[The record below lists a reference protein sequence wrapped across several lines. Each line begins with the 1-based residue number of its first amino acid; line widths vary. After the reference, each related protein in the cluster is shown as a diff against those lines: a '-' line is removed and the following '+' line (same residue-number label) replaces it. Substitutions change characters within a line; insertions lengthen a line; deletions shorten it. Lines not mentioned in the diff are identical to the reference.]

1 MPVQIDDRNELI
13 AMLAWQLDMGVDEA
27 LLDHPDPTAPPVR
40 FDHLLASGTA
50 PSAASSG
57 PPSPAAS
64 TNAPMANAP
73 VTDVPV
79 TNVPVTDEPVTD
91 EPVTDLGGAR
101 ASAAAASSKNSG
113 ASGKA
118 IADSAALASI
128 TSLAALQA
136 GLASL
141 DDCPLKHTASNLCF
155 ADGNPGARLMIIGE
169 APGRDEDRMGVP
181 FVGADGQLLDKML
194 ASIGLDRASAYLT
207 NLLPWRPPGN
217 RSPTEEETA
226 MLLPWLFRHVQLAK
240 PDIVLLLGG
249 AAAKMILGSAYGI
262 MKLRGNWH
270 DIDFGD
276 GLLRPA
282 LASLHPAYL
291 LRSPAQKRLAFEDLL
306 LLAKRLGPER
316 KDTRQLDD
324 ETG

>member
-1 MPVQIDDRNELI
+1 MPAQIHDRNELI

-27 LLDHPDPTAPPVR
+27 LLDHPVPDAPPLR
-40 FDHLLASGTA
+40 LDQLLAANDSLPASTA
-50 PSAASSG
+50 VKPAMRDAASHTHKLAGHKSAG
-57 PPSPAAS
+57 DDP
-64 TNAPMANAP
+64 
-73 VTDVPV
+73 
-79 TNVPVTDEPVTD
+79 
-91 EPVTDLGGAR
+91 LK
-101 ASAAAASSKNSG
+101 ASAGAAVATLSG
-113 ASGKA
+113 
-118 IADSAALASI
+118 I
-128 TSLAALQA
+128 TSLAELQA
-136 GLASL
+136 GLAGL
-141 DDCPLKHTASNLCF
+141 DACPLKHTASNLCF

-194 ASIGLDRASAYLT
+194 MTIGLDRASAYLT

-249 AAAKMILGSAYGI
+249 AAAKLVLGSNDGI
-262 MKLRGNWH
+262 MKLRGHWH
-270 DIDFGD
+270 EIDFGD
-276 GLLRPA
+276 GVLRPA

-306 LLAKRLGPER
+306 LLAKRLGAN
-316 KDTRQLDD
+316 DTKGRA
-324 ETG
+324 G